1 MAQLTKQ
8 NMDLTTREGIRAA
21 SVANLISI
29 DEALDALEVIK
40 DAEKSVGERIIKR
53 TEKGGLYVKDAS
65 FLATSKTG
73 NEYVAGLNVQ
83 WEVAQALFSNPALLN
98 AIASYVA
105 SNPPIPVP
113 TAEEL
118 AARAAKAKKQE
129 EREAAIVAKHE
140 AKKQAEREAKAAQEA
155 QKQAIA
161 EAAKRK
167 QLEDALAA

>member
-1 MAQLTKQ
+1 MAQLTKET
-8 NMDLTTREGIRAA
+8 MDLTTKEGIRAA

-29 DEALDALEVIK
+29 DEALDAI
-40 DAEKSVGERIIKR
+40 DALKAAGERIIKR
-53 TEKGGLYVKDAS
+53 TEKGGLYVKDAI
-65 FLATSKTG
+65 FRATSKTG

-83 WEVAQALFSNPALLN
+83 WEVAQALFSNPAFLN